1 MTQKTVYQ
9 LDTKNLYIGSTVAD
23 LDPLNP
29 ENWLIPAGCIETAP
43 PEIPEHH
50 AARWTGE
57 GWEILEDLRGQTA
70 YRTSDGGKTDIEEVG
85 ALPEGLT
92 LIPRPS
98 EYHIWDGAKWK
109 ISKADA
115 ASLKTAAIASVWE
128 RIKQK
133 RHENLRGG
141 VYVESAAKWF
151 HSTDE
156 ARQQYTFMRTLPM
169 LPPDLMWKT
178 MDGGFVKLTRELLD
192 ELSLKMLADEQKD
205 FANAERHRALLEQ
218 AEQPETYDYS
228 DGWTE
233 IYKEES

>member
-1 MTQKTVYQ
+1 MTIYFKDQAFYDC
-9 LDTKNLYIGSTVAD
+9 DTPEQAPEGARPVSPEQHAELLAA
-23 LDPLNP
+23 LNS
-29 ENWLIPAGCIETAP
+29 GCIVSN
-43 PEIPEHH
+43 
-50 AARWTGE
+50 
-57 GWEILEDLRGQTA
+57 DLTV
-70 YRTSDGGKTDIEEVG
+70 S
-85 ALPEGLT
+85 P
-92 LIPRPS
+92 PRPS

-115 ASLKTAAIASVWE
+115 ARLKTAAIASVWE

-133 RHENLRGG
+133 RHENLRAG

-233 IYKEES
+233 SYKEES

>member
-1 MTQKTVYQ
+1 MTIYFKEQAFYDC
-9 LDTKNLYIGSTVAD
+9 DTPEQAPEGARPVSPEQHAELLAA
-23 LDPLNP
+23 LNS
-29 ENWLIPAGCIETAP
+29 GCIVSD
-43 PEIPEHH
+43 
-50 AARWTGE
+50 
-57 GWEILEDLRGQTA
+57 DLTI
-70 YRTSDGGKTDIEEVG
+70 SS
-85 ALPEGLT
+85 
-92 LIPRPS
+92 PRPS
-98 EYHIWDGAKWK
+98 EYHEWDGKKWK

-115 ASLKTAAIASVWE
+115 ARLKAAAIASVWE

-133 RHENLRGG
+133 RHDNLRGG
-141 VYVESAAKWF
+141 VYVESVGKWF

-156 ARQQYTFMRTLPM
+156 ARQQYTFMRTLPQ

-178 MDGGFVKLTRELLD
+178 MDGGFVNLTRPLLD

>member
-1 MTQKTVYQ
+1 MTIYFKDQAFYDA
-9 LDTKNLYIGSTVAD
+9 DTPEQAPEGARPVSPEQHAELLAA
-23 LDPLNP
+23 LNS
-29 ENWLIPAGCIETAP
+29 GCIVSD
-43 PEIPEHH
+43 
-50 AARWTGE
+50 
-57 GWEILEDLRGQTA
+57 DLTV
-70 YRTSDGGKTDIEEVG
+70 S
-85 ALPEGLT
+85 P
-92 LIPRPS
+92 PRPS
-98 EYHIWDGAKWK
+98 EYHEWDGKKWK

-115 ASLKTAAIASVWE
+115 ARLKTAAIASVWE

>member
-1 MTQKTVYQ
+1 MTIYFKDQAFYDC
-9 LDTKNLYIGSTVAD
+9 DTPEQAPEGARPVSPEQHAELLAA
-23 LDPLNP
+23 LNS
-29 ENWLIPAGCIETAP
+29 GCIVSD
-43 PEIPEHH
+43 
-50 AARWTGE
+50 
-57 GWEILEDLRGQTA
+57 DLTV
-70 YRTSDGGKTDIEEVG
+70 S
-85 ALPEGLT
+85 P
-92 LIPRPS
+92 PRPS
-98 EYHIWDGAKWK
+98 EYHEWDGKKWK

-115 ASLKTAAIASVWE
+115 ARLKTAAIASVWE

>member
-1 MTQKTVYQ
+1 MTIYFKDQAFYDC
-9 LDTKNLYIGSTVAD
+9 DT
-23 LDPLNP
+23 P
-29 ENWLIPAGCIETAP
+29 EQA
-43 PEIPEHH
+43 
-50 AARWTGE
+50 
-57 GWEILEDLRGQTA
+57 
-70 YRTSDGGKTDIEEVG
+70 
-85 ALPEGLT
+85 PEGARPVSPEQHAELLAALNSGCVVSDDLT
-92 LIPRPS
+92 VSPPRPS

-115 ASLKTAAIASVWE
+115 ARLKTAAIASVWE

-133 RHENLRGG
+133 RHDNLRGG

-156 ARQQYTFMRTLPM
+156 ARQQYTFMRTLPQ

-218 AEQPETYDYS
+218 AEQPEAYDYS

-233 IYKEES
+233 SYKEES

>member
-1 MTQKTVYQ
+1 MTIYFKDQAFYDCNTPEQAPEGARPVSPEQ
-9 LDTKNLYIGSTVAD
+9 HAELLAA
-23 LDPLNP
+23 LNS
-29 ENWLIPAGCIETAP
+29 GCIVSD
-43 PEIPEHH
+43 
-50 AARWTGE
+50 
-57 GWEILEDLRGQTA
+57 DLTV
-70 YRTSDGGKTDIEEVG
+70 S
-85 ALPEGLT
+85 P
-92 LIPRPS
+92 PRPS
-98 EYHIWDGAKWK
+98 EYHEWDGKKWK

-115 ASLKTAAIASVWE
+115 ARLKASAITAMWE

-133 RHENLRGG
+133 RHDNLRGG
-141 VYVESAAKWF
+141 VYVGAVGKWF

-156 ARQQYTFMRTLPM
+156 ARQQYTFMRTLPQ

>member
-1 MTQKTVYQ
+1 MTIYFKDQAFYDC
-9 LDTKNLYIGSTVAD
+9 DTPEQAPEGARPVSPEQHAELLAA
-23 LDPLNP
+23 LNS
-29 ENWLIPAGCIETAP
+29 GCIVSD
-43 PEIPEHH
+43 
-50 AARWTGE
+50 
-57 GWEILEDLRGQTA
+57 DLTVS
-70 YRTSDGGKTDIEEVG
+70 T
-85 ALPEGLT
+85 
-92 LIPRPS
+92 PRPS

-115 ASLKTAAIASVWE
+115 ARLKTAALASVWE

-156 ARQQYTFMRTLPM
+156 ARQQYTFMRTLPQ

-178 MDGGFVKLTRELLD
+178 MDGSFVKLTRELLD
-192 ELSLKMLADEQKD
+192 ELSLKMLEDEQKD
-205 FANAERHRALLEQ
+205 FANAERHHTLLEQ

>member
-1 MTQKTVYQ
+1 MTIYFKDQAFYDC
-9 LDTKNLYIGSTVAD
+9 DTPEQAPEGARPVSPEQHAELLAA
-23 LDPLNP
+23 LNS
-29 ENWLIPAGCIETAP
+29 GCIVFD
-43 PEIPEHH
+43 
-50 AARWTGE
+50 
-57 GWEILEDLRGQTA
+57 DLTV
-70 YRTSDGGKTDIEEVG
+70 S
-85 ALPEGLT
+85 PS
-92 LIPRPS
+92 RPS
-98 EYHIWDGAKWK
+98 EYHEWDGKKWK

-115 ASLKTAAIASVWE
+115 ARLKTAAITAMWE

-156 ARQQYTFMRTLPM
+156 ARQQYTFMRTLTM